1 MHAFSRLLP
10 RMACALGLACAALG
24 TQAQVAQAMA
34 QAQAPAWP
42 DKPVRVVVPYAAG
55 GTTDY
60 AARQIAQKL
69 TEQLGQSFYVENKAG
84 GSGTIGTQFVA
95 RAPAD
100 GSTVLTNDTA
110 YTMLPALFAHL
121 PWDHANDLVPV
132 TTLVQTA
139 VVLVVPVAS
148 PFQSVQELVAYAR
161 ANPGKLNFGSG
172 GAGSSTHLQAELFNS
187 EAKIAIAHVPYK
199 GAGEAM
205 LGLVS
210 GQVDVLI
217 TASPTALPQIR
228 GGKVRALGVTGAHR
242 LALLPEIPTFAE
254 AGLPGY
260 AIGNWFG
267 FAVAKG
273 TDPRIVDRLYQAVR
287 TALADPALR
296 DRLAQQ
302 GAEPGGIAP
311 AEFAA
316 LIRKE
321 TVLWTAAAKAA
332 GIQPQ

>member
-1 MHAFSRLLP
+1 MQHPFLTQMARAAFGFS
-10 RMACALGLACAALG
+10 LACAGHGAL
-24 TQAQVAQAMA
+24 AQN
-34 QAQAPAWP
+34 WP
-42 DKPVRVVVPYAAG
+42 DKPVRIVVPYAAG

-69 TEQLGQSFYVENKAG
+69 TEQFGRSFYVENKAG
-84 GSGTIGTQFVA
+84 ASGTIGTLFVA

-110 YTMLPALFAHL
+110 YTMLPALFSHL
-121 PWDHANDLVPV
+121 PWDHANDLLPV
-132 TTLVQTA
+132 TTLLQTP

-148 PFQSVQELVAYAR
+148 PFKTVQELVAYAK
-161 ANPGKLNFGSG
+161 AHPGKLNFGSG
-172 GAGSSTHLQAELFNS
+172 GAGSSTHLQAELFNK
-187 EAKIAIAHVPYK
+187 EAGVAISHVPYK

-205 LGLVS
+205 LALVP

-228 GGKVRALGVTGAHR
+228 GGKARALGVTGAHR
-242 LALLPEIPTFAE
+242 IAVLNDIPTFAE
-254 AGLPGY
+254 AGLPSY

-267 FAVAKG
+267 FAVPKG
-273 TDPRIVDRLYQAVR
+273 TDPRIIDKLQQAVH

-296 DRLAQQ
+296 ERLAQQ

-311 AEFAA
+311 AEFAS
-316 LIRKE
+316 LIRRE